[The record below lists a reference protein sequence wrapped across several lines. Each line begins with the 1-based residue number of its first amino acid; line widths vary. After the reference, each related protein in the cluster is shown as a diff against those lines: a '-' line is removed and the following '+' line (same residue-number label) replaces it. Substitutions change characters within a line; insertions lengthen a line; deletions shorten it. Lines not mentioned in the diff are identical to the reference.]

1 MADVITRAK
10 LIEVA
15 IDLLGENGLGNVG
28 TRAIAE
34 AAGVQ
39 MSAITYHF
47 GSKDGLYL
55 ACAEHIAATML
66 RKISPLLAQV
76 GEAGDPGSA
85 RAGIEVVLGG
95 LVVVMMQDEIA
106 PLARFVVRE
115 QMNPSPAFAVLYD
128 KAIRHVVELL
138 TRLVDV
144 VAQGRLSEEEIR
156 IRCMALMGQVFAFR
170 FARASLLRVT
180 GWQGVGPREV
190 ESVRQAV
197 LAHTRA
203 VLIDLGRD
211 GRS

>member
-1 MADVITRAK
+1 MADVVTPAK

-15 IDLLGENGLGNVG
+15 IGLFGQNGPDSVG

-66 RKISPLLAQV
+66 RKISPLLALV
-76 GEAGDPGSA
+76 DEARDPAAA
-85 RAGIEVVLGG
+85 RAGIESMLGG

-128 KAIRHVVELL
+128 QAIRHVVELL
-138 TRLVDV
+138 TRLVNV
-144 VAQGRLSEEEIR
+144 VAHERLSEEEVR
-156 IRCMALMGQVFAFR
+156 IRCMALVGQVFAFR

-180 GWQGVGPREV
+180 GWQSVGPRETAL
-190 ESVRQAV
+190 VRGAV

-203 VLIDLGRD
+203 ILSDLEREGRL
-211 GRS
+211 